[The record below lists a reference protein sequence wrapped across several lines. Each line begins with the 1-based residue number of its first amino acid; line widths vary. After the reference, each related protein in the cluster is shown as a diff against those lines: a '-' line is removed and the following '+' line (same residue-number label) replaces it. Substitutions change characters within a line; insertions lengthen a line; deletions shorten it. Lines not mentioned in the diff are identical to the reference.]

1 MKCLIIDDDL
11 MMRMSLE
18 RLCSKIPG
26 LTVMKSV
33 DNGKDALCVLQNED
47 IDLILLDMN
56 LPHVSG
62 VEIIQQLTPKINII
76 CTSASDFP
84 DLPVSHH
91 NILAKFIKPIRPQE
105 LQRAI
110 QRAFQELY

>member
-11 MMRMSLE
+11 MMRKSLE

-26 LTVMKSV
+26 LTVLKSV
-33 DNGKDALCVLQNED
+33 DNGRDALCVLQQEE

-56 LPHVSG
+56 LPHISG
-62 VEIIQQLTPKINII
+62 IEIIQQLTPKTNII

-84 DLPVSHH
+84 DFPASHH

-105 LQRAI
+105 LQQAI
-110 QRAFQELY
+110 QQVFKS